1 MSEGANSVLVR
12 KAYESMGSPG
22 AGFMDY
28 LTDDVTWT
36 FFGAHVF
43 AGTLRGKKEIRE
55 RLLIPMS
62 RVIESFK
69 FHVNNLIA
77 EGDQVVVEGRG
88 EAPTKDGRAYN
99 NTYCIVLTLRD
110 GKISQ
115 IREYLDSE
123 LVTSIFGR
131 N

>member
-1 MSEGANSVLVR
+1 MSARENKVLVR
-12 KAYESMGSPG
+12 KAYESMGQPG
-22 AGFMDY
+22 PIFMDY

-36 FFGAHVF
+36 FFGAHAF
-43 AGTLRGKKEIRE
+43 AGTLRGKREIRE
-55 RLLIPMS
+55 RLLVPMS

-69 FHVNNLIA
+69 FRVDNLIA
-77 EGDQVVVEGRG
+77 DGDQVVVEGRG

-99 NTYCIVLTLRD
+99 NTYCIVVTLRD

-123 LVTSIFGR
+123 LVTAIFGR